1 MRWAIMAAALSAFR
15 LPCRD
20 HRNRVGGDVIWV
32 TPAGGEVKGVDIIRP
47 QEYNR
52 ASLAKEAG
60 FSRKLGSSWKIA
72 RRQKGGDRT
81 AEKLTARA
89 RAFQRGRHEAGSV
102 VR

>member
-20 HRNRVGGDVIWV
+20 HRDRVGGDVIWI

-52 ASLAKEAG
+52 ASSAGRQDFCGKE
-60 FSRKLGSSWKIA
+60 
-72 RRQKGGDRT
+72 
-81 AEKLTARA
+81 
-89 RAFQRGRHEAGSV
+89 RAFLEKSREQERGW
-102 VR
+102 